1 MKNNTH
7 LTDTARKSVVEASK
21 SLLPKHRR
29 DKNRRQQIIHSLA
42 QSQRKSLKVGAKNPE
57 IQEGCRGM
65 TKQSPFQ
72 AGEYARI
79 FMVIYQV
86 NRIEEKK

>member
-21 SLLPKHRR
+21 SLLPKHRL
-29 DKNRRQQIIHSLA
+29 DKSRRQQIIHSLA
-42 QSQRKSLKVGAKNPE
+42 QSQKSLKVGAKNPE
-57 IQEGCRGM
+57 IQEGCHGM

-72 AGEYARI
+72 AGECARI